1 MPDLLSRLKG
11 SRNGERP
18 SHSDQRFQRGTRSIV
33 DAISPGAIEVSRS
46 HLMVDGQYLRILALA
61 EYPRY
66 VHPNWLGRL
75 IDFDAPLD
83 VSLHLEPLDSAA
95 AIRQLTHKLVE
106 LQSSRMLDARSG
118 KIASAEREVAYEDVD
133 RLRDSLQR
141 GEERVFSSSLYLCL
155 RAPNPAA
162 LDELTR
168 RVESALSGMLASS
181 RPALYEMLP
190 GLLSCLP
197 AGQDH
202 LGRCRNLDTSSAA
215 TMIPFTSSHLSMER
229 GILYGINVHNNSLVV
244 FDPFSRDLEN
254 ANKVVFAKSGAG
266 KSYACKVEALRALM
280 LGVEYYVIDPE
291 DEYRQ
296 VCEAVGGQYIRLS
309 GTSPHHINPFDVPA
323 VSGDDGE
330 ATDPLAERL
339 LALQGLLGLMLSDRG
354 SALDQR
360 EKGALDAALLETYR
374 RAGIGRDPRTHSR
387 PSPVLRDLHT
397 VLREQ
402 GDQYNI
408 ADRLE
413 RYVDGS
419 LGQVFSSQTS
429 VDLDRPFVVF
439 NVRDLDPDLRPIGI
453 YLIADY
459 IWSQVRRNRRPRML
473 LIDEAWA
480 LMQHEEGAKFLAS
493 MARRARKYYLGL
505 TTVTQ
510 DVEDF
515 LATPEGHT
523 VLANSSVQILMRQDS
538 STIDVVSQ
546 TFRLSA
552 GEREFLLAC
561 QKGEALFFARGNHIA
576 LRVEASP
583 MEHALATTDP
593 AELTEAEENSREQVY
608 TDDAGLPK
616 LLQSPSLH
624 STS

>member
-1 MPDLLSRLKG
+1 MISLLPRGRKSGGARRLTAAE
-11 SRNGERP
+11 ERF
-18 SHSDQRFQRGTRSIV
+18 HSGTRSV
-33 DAISPGAIEVSRS
+33 ADVVSPAGLDAARS
-46 HLMVDGQYLRILALA
+46 HLLLDGRYLRILGLA

-66 VHPNWLGRL
+66 VYANWLGRL
-75 IDFDAPLD
+75 VDFDAPLD
-83 VSLHLEPLDSAA
+83 ISLHLDPLDSGTTV
-95 AIRQLTHKLVE
+95 RQLTHRLVE
-106 LQSSRMLDARSG
+106 FQSSRMLDARSG
-118 KIASAEREVAYEDVD
+118 KIASAEREVAYEDVE
-133 RLRDSLQR
+133 RLRDALQR
-141 GEERVFSSSLYLCL
+141 GEERVFSASLYLCL
-155 RAPNPAA
+155 RSPTAPA
-162 LDELTR
+162 LDDLTR
-168 RVESALSGMLASS
+168 RVDAALSGMLASA

-202 LGRCRNLDTSSAA
+202 LGRCRNLETTSLA

-229 GILYGINVHNNSLVV
+229 GILYGISVHNNSLVI
-244 FDPFSRDLEN
+244 FDPFSRELEN

-291 DEYRQ
+291 DEYRR
-296 VCEAVGGQYIRLS
+296 VCDAVGGQYIRLS
-309 GTSPHHINPFDVPA
+309 GSSPHRINPFDLPTA
-323 VSGDDGE
+323 VSSTDGE
-330 ATDPLAERL
+330 DSDPLTERL
-339 LALQGLLGLMLSDRG
+339 QSLQGLLGVMLADRG
-354 SALDQR
+354 STLSQR

-374 RAGIGRDPRTHSR
+374 RAGITRAPQTHEQ
-387 PSPVLRDLHT
+387 PAPVLRNLYNL
-397 VLREQ
+397 LREQ
-402 GDQYNI
+402 GDGHGL

-419 LGQVFSSQTS
+419 LGQVFSSPTS

-439 NVRDLDPDLRPIGI
+439 NVRDLDADLRPLGV

-459 IWSQVRRNRRPRML
+459 IWRQVRTRRRPRML
-473 LIDEAWA
+473 LIDEAWS
-480 LMQHEEGAKFLAS
+480 LMQHAEGARFLSS
-493 MARRARKYYLGL
+493 MARQARKYYLGL

-523 VLANSSVQILMRQDS
+523 VLANSSVQLLMRQDS
-538 STIDVVSQ
+538 STIDAVSQ

-561 QKGEALFFARGNHIA
+561 RKGEGLFFAQGNHIA

-583 MEHALATTDP
+583 MEHSLVTTDP
-593 AELTEAEENSREQVY
+593 AELVEREDVR
-608 TDDAGLPK
+608 
-616 LLQSPSLH
+616 
-624 STS
+624 

>member
-1 MPDLLSRLKG
+1 VADVVSPAGL
-11 SRNGERP
+11 
-18 SHSDQRFQRGTRSIV
+18 
-33 DAISPGAIEVSRS
+33 DAARS
-46 HLMVDGQYLRILALA
+46 HLLLDGRYVRVLGLA

-66 VHPNWLGRL
+66 VYANWLGRL
-75 IDFDAPLD
+75 VDFDAPLD
-83 VSLHLEPLDSAA
+83 ISLHIDPLDSGTTV
-95 AIRQLTHKLVE
+95 RQLTHKLVE
-106 LQSSRMLDARSG
+106 FQSSRMLDARSG
-118 KIASAEREVAYEDVD
+118 KIASAEREVAYEDVE
-133 RLRDSLQR
+133 RLRDALQR
-141 GEERVFSSSLYLCL
+141 GEERVFSASLYLCL
-155 RAPNPAA
+155 RSSAEAA
-162 LDELTR
+162 LDDLTR
-168 RVESALSGMLASS
+168 RVDAALSGMLASA

-202 LGRCRNLDTSSAA
+202 LGRCRNLETTSLA

-229 GILYGINVHNNSLVV
+229 GILYGISVHNNSLVI
-244 FDPFSRDLEN
+244 FDPFSRELEN

-291 DEYRQ
+291 DEYRR
-296 VCEAVGGQYIRLS
+296 VCDAVGGQYIRLS
-309 GTSPHHINPFDVPA
+309 GSSAHRINPFDLPA
-323 VSGDDGE
+323 VAGGTEGE
-330 ATDPLAERL
+330 DSDPLTERL
-339 LALQGLLGLMLSDRG
+339 QSLQGLLGLMLADRG
-354 SALDQR
+354 STLSQR

-374 RAGIGRDPRTHSR
+374 RAGITRDPQTHKQ
-387 PSPVLRDLHT
+387 PAPVLRDLYKL
-397 VLREQ
+397 LREQ
-402 GDQYNI
+402 GDSQGL

-419 LGQVFSSQTS
+419 LGQVFSSPTS

-439 NVRDLDPDLRPIGI
+439 NVRDLDADLRPLGV

-459 IWSQVRRNRRPRML
+459 IWRQVRTRRRPRML
-473 LIDEAWA
+473 LIDEAWS
-480 LMQHEEGAKFLAS
+480 LMQHAEGARFLSS
-493 MARRARKYYLGL
+493 MARQARKYYLGL

-523 VLANSSVQILMRQDS
+523 VLANSSVQLLMRQDS
-538 STIDVVSQ
+538 STIDAVSQ

-561 QKGEALFFARGNHIA
+561 RKGEGLFFAQGNHIA

-583 MEHALATTDP
+583 MEHSLVTTDP
-593 AELTEAEENSREQVY
+593 AELVEQEEVPPR
-608 TDDAGLPK
+608 
-616 LLQSPSLH
+616 
-624 STS
+624 

>member
-1 MPDLLSRLKG
+1 MPDLLSRLPG
-11 SRNGERP
+11 HRNGVRP
-18 SHSDQRFQRGTRSIV
+18 SDSDQRFQRGTRSVV
-33 DAISPGAIEVSRS
+33 DAISPGVIEAGRS

-83 VSLHLEPLDSAA
+83 VSLHLEPLDSAV

-168 RVESALSGMLASS
+168 RVEAALSGMLASS

-309 GTSPHHINPFDVPA
+309 STSPHHINPFDVPA

-330 ATDPLAERL
+330 AADPLAERL
-339 LALQGLLGLMLSDRG
+339 IALQGLLGLMLSDRG

-374 RAGIGRDPRTHSR
+374 RAGISRDPRTHSR
-387 PSPVLRDLHT
+387 PSPVLRDLHK

-402 GDQYNI
+402 GDQYSL
-408 ADRLE
+408 ADRLQ

-473 LIDEAWA
+473 LIDEAWS

-546 TFRLSA
+546 TFRLSS

-593 AELTEAEENSREQVY
+593 AELAEAVPPASASTHGRNPVRQR
-608 TDDAGLPK
+608 
-616 LLQSPSLH
+616 LH
-624 STS
+624 

>member
-1 MPDLLSRLKG
+1 MERNDTMISLLPRGKKSSASRRLTAT
-11 SRNGERP
+11 E
-18 SHSDQRFQRGTRSIV
+18 QRFHAGTRSV
-33 DAISPGAIEVSRS
+33 ADVVSPAGLDAARS
-46 HLMVDGQYLRILALA
+46 HLLLDGRYLRILGLA

-66 VHPNWLGRL
+66 VFANWLGRL
-75 IDFDAPLD
+75 VDFDAPLD
-83 VSLHLEPLDSAA
+83 ISLHLDPLDSGTT
-95 AIRQLTHKLVE
+95 IRQLTHRLVE
-106 LQSSRMLDARSG
+106 FQSSRMLDARSG
-118 KIASAEREVAYEDVD
+118 KIASAEREVAYEDVE
-133 RLRDSLQR
+133 RLRDALQR
-141 GEERVFSSSLYLCL
+141 GEERVFSASLYLCL
-155 RAPNPAA
+155 RSPTTAA
-162 LDELTR
+162 LDDLTR
-168 RVESALSGMLASS
+168 RVDAALSGMLASA

-202 LGRCRNLDTSSAA
+202 LGRCRNLETTSLA

-229 GILYGINVHNNSLVV
+229 GILYGISVHNNSLVI
-244 FDPFSRDLEN
+244 FDPFSRELEN

-291 DEYRQ
+291 DEYRR
-296 VCEAVGGQYIRLS
+296 VCDAVGGQYIRLS
-309 GTSPHHINPFDVPA
+309 GSSAHRINPFDLPAA
-323 VSGDDGE
+323 VSRTDGE
-330 ATDPLAERL
+330 ESDPLTERL
-339 LALQGLLGLMLSDRG
+339 QSLQGLLGLMLADGG
-354 SALDQR
+354 STLSQR

-374 RAGIGRDPRTHSR
+374 RAGITRDPQTHR
-387 PSPVLRDLHT
+387 QPTPVLRDLYNL
-397 VLREQ
+397 LREQ
-402 GDQYNI
+402 GDGHGL

-419 LGQVFSSQTS
+419 LGQVFSSPTS

-439 NVRDLDPDLRPIGI
+439 NVRDLDADLRPLGV

-459 IWSQVRRNRRPRML
+459 IWRQVRTTRRPRML
-473 LIDEAWA
+473 LIDEAWS
-480 LMQHEEGAKFLAS
+480 LMQHAEGARFLSS
-493 MARRARKYYLGL
+493 MARQARKYYLGL

-523 VLANSSVQILMRQDS
+523 VLANSSVQLLMRQDS
-538 STIDVVSQ
+538 STIDAVSQ

-561 QKGEALFFARGNHIA
+561 RKGEGLFFAQGNHIA

-583 MEHALATTDP
+583 MEHSLVTTDP
-593 AELTEAEENSREQVY
+593 AELVEREEVR
-608 TDDAGLPK
+608 
-616 LLQSPSLH
+616 
-624 STS
+624 

>member
-1 MPDLLSRLKG
+1 MERSDTMISLLPRLRKSAASRRLTAAE
-11 SRNGERP
+11 ERF
-18 SHSDQRFQRGTRSIV
+18 HSGTRSV
-33 DAISPGAIEVSRS
+33 ADVVSPAGLDAARS
-46 HLMVDGQYLRILALA
+46 HLLLDGRYVRVLGLA

-66 VHPNWLGRL
+66 VYANWLGRL
-75 IDFDAPLD
+75 VDFDAPLD
-83 VSLHLEPLDSAA
+83 ISLHIDPLDSGTTV
-95 AIRQLTHKLVE
+95 RQLTHKLVE
-106 LQSSRMLDARSG
+106 FQSSRMLDARSG
-118 KIASAEREVAYEDVD
+118 KIASAEREVAYEDVE
-133 RLRDSLQR
+133 RLRDALQR
-141 GEERVFSSSLYLCL
+141 GEERVFSASLYLCL
-155 RAPNPAA
+155 RSSAEAA
-162 LDELTR
+162 LDDLTR
-168 RVESALSGMLASS
+168 RVDAALSGMLASA

-202 LGRCRNLDTSSAA
+202 LGRCRNLETTSLA

-229 GILYGINVHNNSLVV
+229 GILYGISVHNNSLVI
-244 FDPFSRDLEN
+244 FDPFSRELEN

-291 DEYRQ
+291 DEYRR
-296 VCEAVGGQYIRLS
+296 VCDAVGGQYIRLS
-309 GTSPHHINPFDVPA
+309 GSSAHRINPFDLPA
-323 VSGDDGE
+323 VAGGTEGE
-330 ATDPLAERL
+330 DSDPLTERL
-339 LALQGLLGLMLSDRG
+339 QSLQGLLGLMLADRG
-354 SALDQR
+354 STLSQR

-374 RAGIGRDPRTHSR
+374 RAGITRDPQTHKQ
-387 PSPVLRDLHT
+387 PAPVLRDLYKL
-397 VLREQ
+397 LREQ
-402 GDQYNI
+402 GDSQGL

-419 LGQVFSSQTS
+419 LGQVFSSPTS

-439 NVRDLDPDLRPIGI
+439 NVRDLDADLRPLGV

-459 IWSQVRRNRRPRML
+459 IWRQVRTRRRPRML
-473 LIDEAWA
+473 LIDEAWS
-480 LMQHEEGAKFLAS
+480 LMQHAEGARFLSS
-493 MARRARKYYLGL
+493 MARQARKYYLGL

-523 VLANSSVQILMRQDS
+523 VLANSSVQLLMRQDS
-538 STIDVVSQ
+538 STIDAVSQ

-561 QKGEALFFARGNHIA
+561 RKGEGLFFAQGNHIA

-583 MEHALATTDP
+583 MEHSLVTTDP
-593 AELTEAEENSREQVY
+593 AELVEQEEVPPR
-608 TDDAGLPK
+608 
-616 LLQSPSLH
+616 
-624 STS
+624 